1 MPVNPFKLS
10 PLSGIRFFIMAE
22 KSRLVGKLRI
32 IIPTV
37 VLAIGA
43 IIGLRYGINYWL
55 YSMKHVVT
63 DDARIKGRM
72 VSVAPEV
79 SGVIRVLRVD
89 EGSEVKAGDVLLEIQ
104 DTEYR
109 LQLQE
114 AQAQAEMIE
123 RQMLETK
130 QEFGLH
136 VRQAVDHIARA
147 QAELEAKRSALAEE
161 RTALLLEKEQMG
173 NQIAEAEAA
182 LKQAE
187 SVEQEMQ
194 GQVRVGVSNWE
205 RVRTLHAD
213 GIVSIENRDK
223 AQEALAQAQA
233 RLKAAQEHV
242 LQLKARRDNTLASQ
256 KRVQLRE
263 RKVETLQAE
272 VEKARVN
279 IRLAETDRERSD
291 VREEQVR
298 ILEARLKDMRAKAE
312 RAQINVGDTILRS
325 PIAGVISRKRVEEGQ
340 LVQRGQPVLVINDP
354 KDVWVLA
361 NIKESYVRDV
371 VVGNPVDIR
380 VDAYPDRRFQVF
392 LVSAHREL
400 YQGRATPS
408 GAYYRAECRWIVEAG
423 DDGGYWYCKTVSRV
437 GCFPGTGAE
446 WFSV

>member
-1 MPVNPFKLS
+1 
-10 PLSGIRFFIMAE
+10 MAE
-22 KSRLVGKLRI
+22 KTRLVGKLRI

-43 IIGLRYGINYWL
+43 IIGLRYGISYWL

-79 SGVIRVLRVD
+79 SGVIRSLQVD
-89 EGSEVKAGDVLLEIQ
+89 EGSQVKAGDVLLTIQ

-123 RQMLETK
+123 RQLLEAKKEYEVYVK
-130 QEFGLH
+130 QADG
-136 VRQAVDHIARA
+136 QIARA

-161 RTALLLEKEQMG
+161 RTAVVLEKEQMG
-173 NQIAEAEAA
+173 SQSAEAEAA

-187 SVEQEMQ
+187 SMEQEMQ
-194 GQVRVGVSNWE
+194 GQVRVAISNWE

-213 GIVSIENRDK
+213 GIVSIENRDR

-233 RLKAAQEHV
+233 RLTAAQDHV
-242 LQLKARRDNTLASQ
+242 AQLKARRDNVLTSQ

-272 VEKARVN
+272 VERARVN
-279 IRLAETDRERSD
+279 IRLAETERERSG
-291 VREEQVR
+291 VHAEQVR
-298 ILEARLKDMRAKAE
+298 VLEARLKEMRAKAE
-312 RAQINVGDTILRS
+312 RAEISLADTVLRS

-380 VDAYPDRRFQVF
+380 VDAYPDRRFQGVVETIGAAAISEF
-392 LVSAHREL
+392 SLFPPTGSFTKVEQRIPVRITVPNADEL
-400 YQGRATPS
+400 LRPGMMVVI
-408 GAYYRAECRWIVEAG
+408 GIV
-423 DDGGYWYCKTVSRV
+423 K
-437 GCFPGTGAE
+437 P
-446 WFSV
+446 